1 MIAGDKVIA
10 AGAVPRFPPHPS
22 PLPRGA
28 RGNLQ
33 RYFFS
38 KASPLTTLPA
48 PLRERVGVRG
58 KQRTGFS
65 TAMSALVMVFALVLG
80 TTATQATEIEVSVDP
95 NPPASG
101 ESFRLAFIAHGEV
114 AGKPDFGPLEAN
126 FDVMSRNEKTSIQ
139 WQNGKMTRNT
149 TWVLE
154 VVPKGDGPLIIPA
167 ITFGADKSAPYT
179 LASANSANAP
189 AADDSLFLEVDATP
203 KNPYLQ
209 QELIYTIRLWRR
221 FELSNAS
228 LSEPKLSVDA
238 LVRPLGEDRHFQADK
253 DGKVYEVIERR
264 FAVFPQASGAAEIK
278 PVTVTAQVMTRG
290 QSLFDIFGQ
299 SVKTRRLTSPAI
311 PLEIRPVPASF
322 PPGATWLP
330 ARRVRLNEE
339 WDPVTRTA
347 NAGEPITRTL
357 TLWAEGLTQG
367 QLPSLTTLL
376 PATLKAY
383 PDQPRLSEEQR
394 DGVFTAVH
402 QEKIALIPSSA
413 GAVEL
418 PRLRIPWWNTEKDVL
433 EFAELPATTLTATT
447 NPAAPT
453 RTTAVPPLTPK
464 LNAAASPPR
473 PLVIAQSAAW
483 WNWPGWCAIAIVST
497 LGWALTPWWL
507 RRRPSKGSSELA
519 AANDAPARSL
529 RAARDDLLKA
539 ARRNDAV
546 ATRNAL
552 LRWATQH
559 WPLARP
565 ATLGAV
571 AEHAGPALARAVD
584 ALAASLYA
592 AKPAAWSGAQLS
604 DAVEIEPSPTA
615 QPVRAPAPVLT
626 PLWRIARS

>member
-1 MIAGDKVIA
+1 MLA
-10 AGAVPRFPPHPS
+10 
-22 PLPRGA
+22 
-28 RGNLQ
+28 
-33 RYFFS
+33 
-38 KASPLTTLPA
+38 
-48 PLRERVGVRG
+48 
-58 KQRTGFS
+58 
-65 TAMSALVMVFALVLG
+65 FALLLG

-101 ESFRLAFIAHGEV
+101 ESFRLAFIARGEI
-114 AGKPDFGPLEAN
+114 AGKPDFAPLDAN

-154 VVPKGDGPLIIPA
+154 VVPRGDGPLIIPA

-179 LASANSANAP
+179 IAPATTANAP

-228 LSEPKLSVDA
+228 LSEPTLSVDA
-238 LVRPLGEDRHFQADK
+238 LVRPVGEDRHFQADK

-322 PPGATWLP
+322 PKGAPWLP

-347 NAGEPITRTL
+347 NVGEPITRTM

-367 QLPSLTTLL
+367 QLPSLTTPL
-376 PATLKAY
+376 PATLKVY

-394 DGVFTAVH
+394 EGVFTAVH
-402 QEKIALIPSSA
+402 QEKIALIPSRE
-413 GAVEL
+413 GVVEL
-418 PRLRIPWWNTEKDVL
+418 PRLRIPWWNTDKDVL
-433 EFAELPATTLTATT
+433 EFAELPATTLTATN
-447 NPAAPT
+447 NPAAPP
-453 RTTAVPPLTPK
+453 RTTALPPLTPK
-464 LNAAASPPR
+464 VAAAASPPR
-473 PLVIAQSAAW
+473 PLVIARRAAW
-483 WNWPGWCAIAIVST
+483 WNWPGWCAIAMVST
-497 LGWALTPWWL
+497 VGWALTPWWL
-507 RRRPSKGSSELA
+507 RRRSRQGTRELA
-519 AANDAPARSL
+519 LTNDAPARSL
-529 RAARDDLLKA
+529 RAARDAVQKA

-552 LRWATQH
+552 LVWATQH

-565 ATLGAV
+565 ATLGGV
-571 AEHAGPALARAVD
+571 AEHASPALARAVE
-584 ALAASLYA
+584 ALAANLYA
-592 AKPAAWSGAQLS
+592 AKSTAWSGAQLS
-604 DAVEIEPSPTA
+604 NAVETEPTPTA
-615 QPVRAPAPVLT
+615 QATHASPPVLP

>member
-1 MIAGDKVIA
+1 MSAGDPVRTA
-10 AGAVPRFPPHPS
+10 DTVPLLPPHPS
-22 PLPRGA
+22 PLPRGK
-28 RGNLQ
+28 RGNLP
-33 RYFFS
+33 RYFLDQT
-38 KASPLTTLPA
+38 SPLITRAL
-48 PLRERVGVRG
+48 PLRGT
-58 KQRTGFS
+58 QYAGFS
-65 TAMSALVMVFALVLG
+65 TARRAFMMAFALLLG

-101 ESFRLAFIAHGEV
+101 ESFRLAFIARGEI
-114 AGKPDFGPLEAN
+114 AGKPDFAPLDAN

-154 VVPKGDGPLIIPA
+154 VVPRGDGPLIIPA
-167 ITFGADKSAPYT
+167 ITFGADKSAPYSIAPANT
-179 LASANSANAP
+179 ASAP
-189 AADDSLFLEVDATP
+189 AADDSLFLEVDAAP

-238 LVRPLGEDRHFQADK
+238 LVRPVGEDRHFQADK

-322 PPGATWLP
+322 PKGATWLP

-339 WDPVTRTA
+339 WDPITRTA
-347 NAGEPITRTL
+347 NAGEPITRTM

-367 QLPSLTTLL
+367 QLPSLTTSL

-394 DGVFTAVH
+394 EGVFTAVH

-418 PRLRIPWWNTEKDVL
+418 PRLRIPWWNTDKDVL
-433 EFAELPATTLTATT
+433 EFAELSATTLTATN

-453 RTTAVPPLTPK
+453 RTTALPPLMPK
-464 LNAAASPPR
+464 VGAAASPPR
-473 PLVIAQSAAW
+473 PLVIARRVAW
-483 WNWPGWCAIAIVST
+483 WNWPGWCAIAMVST

-507 RRRPSKGSSELA
+507 RRRSRQGSRELA
-519 AANDAPARSL
+519 LANDAPARSL
-529 RAARDDLLKA
+529 RAARDDVQKA

-552 LRWATQH
+552 LVWATQH

-565 ATLGAV
+565 ATLGGV
-571 AEHAGPALARAVD
+571 AEHASPALARAVE
-584 ALAASLYA
+584 ALAANLYA
-592 AKPAAWSGAQLS
+592 AKSTAWSGAQLS
-604 DAVEIEPSPTA
+604 NAVETEPAPTA
-615 QPVRAPAPVLT
+615 QATHASAPVLP
-626 PLWRIARS
+626 PLWRIVRS